1 MVQEFKASAIAH
13 PIQGLIKYHGMKDE
27 KLRLPFHDS
36 ISVCV
41 APFYTHTTIE
51 FSSRFPEDSVEI
63 DGKEVAGRERERVLD
78 VVNRVRQ
85 LANADLAFRMK
96 SINSFP
102 SNIGLGASSSG
113 FAALAKAAAE
123 ALKLDLSLEELSRIA
138 GLGAGSASRSV
149 AGAFAYW
156 KAGDSDET
164 SYAYQIASAEDIP
177 LGVIVVFIEAYK
189 QTESAHKEAVTS
201 PLYQARLSYVE
212 GALREMEQAIRDRSV
227 ERIGWLAEYDSLNLH
242 AITMTGEHAPI
253 HWRPETIKAM
263 LEVRQMRSEGLPVF
277 FSIDTGATI
286 YVNTYQNLTKEVE
299 SRLQT
304 LGLRTQIGG
313 VGGSVRATDEH
324 LF

>member
-1 MVQEFKASAIAH
+1 MQEFKASAIAH

-51 FSSRFPEDSVEI
+51 FSSRFSEDMVQI
-63 DGKEVAGRERERVLD
+63 DGRDVTGRERERVLD
-78 VVNRVRQ
+78 VANRVRQ
-85 LANADLAFRMK
+85 LAGITLCFRMK

-102 SNIGLGASSSG
+102 SNVGLGASSSG
-113 FAALAKAAAE
+113 FAALAQAAAE

-138 GLGAGSASRSV
+138 RLGAGSASRSV

-164 SYAYQIASAEDIP
+164 SYAYQIASAEAIP
-177 LGVIVVFIEAYK
+177 LGIIVVFIEAYK

-201 PLYQARLSYVE
+201 PLYQARLSYIE
-212 GALREMEQAIRDRSV
+212 GALKEMEQAIRDGNV

-242 AITMTGEHAPI
+242 AVTMTGEHAPI
-253 HWRPETIKAM
+253 YWRPETIKVM
-263 LEVRQMRSEGLPVF
+263 LEVRQMRREGFPVF
-277 FSIDTGATI
+277 FSIDTGATV
-286 YVNTYQNLTKEVE
+286 YVNTYQDLCKEVE
-299 SRLQT
+299 RRLQT
-304 LGLRTQIGG
+304 LGLRTEVAG
-313 VGGSVRATDEH
+313 VGGPVRVTDEH